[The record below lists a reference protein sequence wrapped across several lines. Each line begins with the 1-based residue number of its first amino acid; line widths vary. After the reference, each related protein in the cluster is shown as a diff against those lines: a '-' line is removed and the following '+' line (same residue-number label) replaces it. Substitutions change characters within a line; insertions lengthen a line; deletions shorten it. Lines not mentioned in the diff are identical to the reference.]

1 MSKTIVETV
10 LSIFEEKGFNRN
22 YPIGIIYTSTRGIYD
37 TLYMSP
43 LNELD
48 CLCEFVENFSIKD
61 DERNLS
67 DNEIQKLS
75 SWLVQETL
83 HNKDMGKSPLRTIYF
98 LIDDVTDS
106 IPHKINHIFG
116 KAKPFDE
123 ILALKVYLNTLD
135 DFGLPNN
142 IITNIDL

>member
-10 LSIFEEKGFNRN
+10 LAIFEEKGSNRN
-22 YPIGIIYTSTRGIYD
+22 YPIGIIYNSARDIYD
-37 TLYMSP
+37 SLYMSP

-48 CLCEFVENFSIKD
+48 CLCEFVENFSVKYDERVLSD
-61 DERNLS
+61 DEIEN
-67 DNEIQKLS
+67 LS

-83 HNKDMGKSPLRTIYF
+83 HNEDMEKSPLRTLYY

-106 IPHKINHIFG
+106 VPREVDYTFS
-116 KAKPFDE
+116 KAKPLDE
-123 ILALKVYLNTLD
+123 LLALKVYLNTLD

-142 IITNIDL
+142 TITNIDL